1 MERKK
6 LPRRKSPSNK
16 STRVP
21 VIEGEWKG
29 KKEKFRPDRIIV
41 KLKIE
46 KKNLKANV
54 AKKKS
59 EEIRSMIPDS
69 KVLRYPLKTPVFVLK
84 VPDKTNIAELA
95 EKIAERDDVAYAEP
109 DFIGEICLTPNDP
122 RFDDQWGL
130 EKIGAESA
138 WDLETG
144 ASGIL
149 IGVID
154 TGIATDTSGALN
166 HPDLDDTTRY
176 ILGTDFVSDD
186 ALPRDDHGHGTHVA
200 GIAAAETDNSEGIA
214 GMNWGSPVYI
224 CKVFDSVGS
233 GAASDVEAAVQEIVD
248 YALDNNLLA
257 VINMSAR
264 WTSPATALNDACE
277 YAHDNNM
284 IFCIATGNDSG
295 SVGYPAAYSPDF
307 EGVIAVGRTSDD
319 DTVYHTSNSG
329 PEVIVVAPGSD
340 ILSTMPT
347 YDVTSNSDGYSKDY
361 DEMSGTS
368 MASPLVAGLAA
379 LVWSREP
386 RQTNEQVRDVLVN
399 TAKKLGAGD
408 FDNSWGYGRI
418 DAEKAVAKAGWDIT
432 LEYPTLE
439 FIDIPESETT
449 VRAIKFLVKSFHAT
463 TFEIIQGPTG
473 VFDTILGASTS
484 LGKSTDYDTPREAYI
499 WVSYTGTSAGD
510 SHTGT
515 VKVRCNETQEEWEL
529 DITANTVTRPTA
541 CVMLTFDRSN
551 SMNWDSGIDGY
562 TRVEVLRY
570 SANVFVDVIQEGNA
584 AGIVAFDHDPHDVLI
599 PVIGPLGPPAIFDP
613 DRNNLRSAINL
624 FSPNPLGNTA
634 IGDGIER
641 AHERLSAVSGYDKEA
656 ILVLTDGKET
666 ASKYIADVSDLID
679 EQVFAV
685 GLGRAENINPSAL
698 NQIANGTGGYV
709 LLTDQLDNNSR
720 FKLAKYFLQILAG
733 VNNEDIVVDP
743 DGWIGPGE
751 LQRIPFHLNESDIS
765 CDVILIVPST
775 GTIRLML
782 ETPEGDRIDASTPT
796 IIPTIHLFNG
806 SNVTFYRT
814 SLPVPLGV
822 SPSHGGKWHAI
833 LQGDAKY
840 YDNYLNYVE
849 KYPKVFEAVKA
860 HGVQYTLLVHTYSN
874 LRMRCTIAQ
883 DSYEPGA
890 VINLR
895 AVLSEYGV
903 PIQKDASVRADLIRP
918 DKTSTTLLLSEVE
931 QGAYESSIVASQTG
945 TYQFRVMADGYTMR
959 NRRFTR
965 QQVVNGAVWKGGDLP
980 FPESDTPDG
989 FSFDIEQTI
998 CRLLSCMDKNLSDE
1012 LHKRLLRSGVDLRG
1026 LIRCFCYENKKPGF
1040 GKLDALKLD
1049 RTEVSKLLKLL
1060 GEEIERGH

>member
-6 LPRRKSPSNK
+6 SPRRKSPSKK
-16 STRVP
+16 STRIP

-46 KKNLKANV
+46 QKNLNADV

-59 EEIRSMIPDS
+59 EEICGMVPDS
-69 KVLRYPLKTPVFVLK
+69 KVLRYPRKTPSFVLK

-109 DFIGEICLTPNDP
+109 DFIGEIGITPNDT
-122 RFDDQWGL
+122 RYGDQWGPQ
-130 EKIGAESA
+130 KIDAEGA

-144 ASGIL
+144 GNGIL
-149 IGVID
+149 IGIID
-154 TGIATDTSGALN
+154 TGLATATDGSLN
-166 HPDLDDTTRY
+166 HPDLDSATRY
-176 ILGTDFVSDD
+176 ILGTDFVNDD
-186 ALPRDDHGHGTHVA
+186 NLPRDDHSHGTHVT
-200 GIAAAETDNSEGIA
+200 GIAAAMSNNSEGVA
-214 GMNWGSPVYI
+214 GINWASRVYV
-224 CKVFDSVGS
+224 CKVFDDVGNGS
-233 GAASDVEAAVQEIVD
+233 QSDFEAAVEEIVD
-248 YALDNNLLA
+248 YAISNNLLA
-257 VINMSAR
+257 VINLSAGWVSGSSTLR
-264 WTSPATALNDACE
+264 DACE
-277 YAHDNNM
+277 YVDDNGMLLCAITHN
-284 IFCIATGNDSG
+284 NYG
-295 SVGYPAAYSPDF
+295 SSVRFPAAYTTDF
-307 EGVIAVGRTSDD
+307 DGVIAVGSTDDD
-319 DTVYHTSNSG
+319 DTVSDFSNVG
-329 PEVIVVAPGSD
+329 PEITVVAPGRD
-340 ILSTMPT
+340 ILSTTPT
-347 YDVTSNSDGYSKDY
+347 YAVTSGIQDY
-361 DEMSGTS
+361 DEKTGTS
-368 MASPLVAGLAA
+368 MACPHVAGLAS
-379 LVWSREP
+379 LVWSRETL
-386 RQTNEQVRDVLVN
+386 QSNEQVKDVIIN
-399 TAKKLGAGD
+399 TAKKLGSGD

-439 FIDIPESETT
+439 FIDIPEGETT

-463 TFEIIQGPTG
+463 TFEIIQDPTG

-510 SHTGT
+510 SHAGT
-515 VKVRCNETQEEWEL
+515 VKVKCNETQEEWEL
-529 DITANTVTRPTA
+529 DIAANTVARPTA
-541 CVMLTFDRSN
+541 CVMLTLDRSN

-570 SANVFVDVIQEGNA
+570 SANVLVDVIQEGNA

-599 PVIGPLGPPAIFDP
+599 PVVGPLGPPTTFDP
-613 DRNNLRSAINL
+613 DRNNLRSAINS

-666 ASKYIADVSDLID
+666 ARKYIADVADLID
-679 EQVFAV
+679 DQVFAV

-709 LLTDQLDNNSR
+709 LLTDQLDNDSR

-743 DGWIGPGE
+743 DGWISPGE
-751 LQRIPFHLNESDIS
+751 LHRIPFYLNESDIS

-782 ETPEGDRIDASTPT
+782 ETPEGDKIDASTLGT
-796 IIPTIHLFNG
+796 IPTIEFFNG
-806 SNVTFYRT
+806 NNVTFYRT
-814 SLPVPLGV
+814 SLPVPLGA
-822 SPSHGGKWHAI
+822 SPSHGGKWHAL
-833 LQGDAKY
+833 LQVDAKY
-840 YDNYLNYVE
+840 YDHYLGYVE
-849 KYPKVFEAVKA
+849 KYPEVYEAVKA

-903 PIQKDASVRADLIRP
+903 PIQKDASVRAELIRP
-918 DKTSTTLLLSEVE
+918 DKTSTTLLFKKVE
-931 QGAYESSIVASQTG
+931 QGAYESNMVAFQAG

-965 QQVVNGAVWKGGDLP
+965 QQVVTGAVWKGGDLP
-980 FPESDTPDG
+980 FPESDTHDG
-989 FSFDIEQTI
+989 FSFDMEQTI
-998 CRLLSCMDKNLSDE
+998 CRLLSCMDRNLSDE
-1012 LHKRLLRSGVDLRG
+1012 LHERLLRSGVDLKG

-1040 GKLDALKLD
+1040 GKTDTLELA

-1060 GEEIERGH
+1060 GEEIERGY